1 MDLFIP
7 KSFDE
12 LIGSKP
18 VLIEW
23 KKTIECIE
31 KGQIIFISG
40 FSGVGKTLGTRLLMK
55 EFSYNSLFL
64 DTSVSSDG
72 KDVLDRIQKFHN
84 WTDMASS
91 FQQIA
96 TNTSKKVII
105 IDEIE
110 SFIKIDRNILNCVLS
125 YTKAN
130 KHTHTPVIL
139 ISHVDVLKKLGDMKN
154 YITAHIK
161 INRLED
167 IDIFLFFKKRIPKN
181 KIKLNELMNIVEQSN
196 GNIYSSML
204 SILNNVKKGIPNN
217 YVGEE
222 QKTLQELF
230 ECKNPLIVE
239 KLLADDDWM
248 NPLKV
253 HENIIKILDR
263 DIYVDFLNK
272 YLYYELWHSKI
283 DECSA
288 TDIHMIYLTHI
299 ILESTR
305 LQNTNGK
312 IDTMDF
318 SKLLS
323 YISTKK
329 KYKKLIY
336 EKVPDYY
343 PVEDLGLFWIH
354 THIYNNKK
362 SCKKFY
368 NYNTD

>member
-1 MDLFIP
+1 MDVFIP

-18 VLIEW
+18 VLLEW
-23 KKTIECIE
+23 KRTIECIQR
-31 KGQIIFISG
+31 GQIIFISG
-40 FSGVGKTLGTRLLMK
+40 FSGVGKTLGTKLLV
-55 EFSYNSLFL
+55 EEYSYNSLFL
-64 DTSVSSDG
+64 DTSISTDG
-72 KDVLDRIQKFHN
+72 KDVLDRILKFNN
-84 WTDMASS
+84 WSDLSTS
-91 FQQIA
+91 FQNMVA
-96 TNTSKKVII
+96 NTSKKVIV

-130 KHTHTPVIL
+130 KDTHIPIIL

-154 YITAHIK
+154 YITTHVK

-167 IDIFLFFKKRIPKN
+167 VDIFLFFKTRIPKN
-181 KIKLNELMNIVEQSN
+181 KIKLNVLMTIVEQSN

-204 SILNNVKKGIPNN
+204 SILNKLQKNN
-217 YVGEE
+217 KNYLPIDYVAEE

-230 ECKNPLIVE
+230 ECKNPVIVE
-239 KLLADDDWM
+239 KLLSDDDWM

-253 HENIIKILDR
+253 HENIIKILNCE
-263 DIYVDFLNK
+263 IYVDFLKK
-272 YLYYELWHSKI
+272 YLYFELWHSKM
-283 DECSA
+283 DECSM
-288 TDIHMIYLTHI
+288 TDIHMMYLTHI
-299 ILESTR
+299 ILEAVR
-305 LQNTNGK
+305 HQNTDGK

-329 KYKKLIY
+329 KYKKIMY
-336 EKVPDYY
+336 EKVPHSY

-354 THIYNNKK
+354 SHIYKK
-362 SCKKFY
+362 KGLK
-368 NYNTD
+368 NIL

>member
-1 MDLFIP
+1 MDVFIP

-18 VLIEW
+18 VLLEW
-23 KKTIECIE
+23 KRAIQSIQ
-31 KGQIIFISG
+31 KGQILFISG
-40 FSGVGKTLGTRLLMK
+40 FSGVGKTLGTKLLVEK
-55 EFSYNSLFL
+55 ECSYNSLFL
-64 DTSVSSDG
+64 DTSISTDG

-84 WTDMASS
+84 WGDLTTS
-91 FQQIA
+91 FQQMVIA
-96 TNTSKKVII
+96 NTSNKVIV

-130 KHTHTPVIL
+130 KNTHIPIIL

-154 YITAHIK
+154 YITTHVK

-167 IDIFLFFKKRIPKN
+167 VDIFLFFKARVPKN
-181 KIKLNELMNIVEQSN
+181 KIKLNVLMGIIERSN

-204 SILNNVKKGIPNN
+204 TILNKLQKNSNQKTID
-217 YVGEE
+217 YVAEE

-230 ECKNPLIVE
+230 QCKNPIIVE

-263 DIYVDFLNK
+263 DIYVDFLKK
-272 YLYYELWHSKI
+272 YLYYELWHSKLEDSSTI
-283 DECSA
+283 TE
-288 TDIHMIYLTHI
+288 IHMMYLTHI
-299 ILESTR
+299 ILEAVR
-305 LQNTNGK
+305 HQNTDGK

-329 KYKKLIY
+329 KYKKLMY
-336 EKVPDYY
+336 DKVPLSY

-354 THIYNNKK
+354 THIYNKK
-362 SCKKFY
+362 SGK
-368 NYNTD
+368 NIL